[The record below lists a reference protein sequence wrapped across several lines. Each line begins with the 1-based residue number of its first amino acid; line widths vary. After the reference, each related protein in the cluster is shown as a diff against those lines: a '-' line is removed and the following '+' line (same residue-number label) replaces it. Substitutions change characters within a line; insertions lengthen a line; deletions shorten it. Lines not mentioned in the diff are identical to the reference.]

1 MYTRYYDTYPAP
13 TKEDVKLSNDTPAET
28 AGGLAENTDVSKD
41 TSSTA
46 SVFPFGGLGGF
57 KGDDILLI
65 ALLFLVMSES
75 REDNIMPL
83 ILGYLLLG
91 GGI

>member
-13 TKEDVKLSNDTPAET
+13 AKEETNTVNDTHTEKSSGEET
-28 AGGLAENTDVSKD
+28 TPVPSDSF
-41 TSSTA
+41 STA
-46 SVFPFGGLGGF
+46 SALPFGGLGGF

-75 REDNIMPL
+75 RDDNIMPL

-91 GGI
+91 GCI